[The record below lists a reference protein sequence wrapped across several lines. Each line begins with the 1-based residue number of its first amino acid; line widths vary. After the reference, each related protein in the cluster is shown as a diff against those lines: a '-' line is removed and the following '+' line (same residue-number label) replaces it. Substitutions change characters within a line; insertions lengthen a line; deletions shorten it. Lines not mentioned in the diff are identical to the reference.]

1 MFCLVKAKVEN
12 DPYENWQPD
21 NDEEND
27 IMNDLNYRKLELIYN
42 DYELLSGAKGGLDL
56 TTFVKVMTEH
66 FPNRKDPI
74 ALVRNLID
82 LFQQI
87 DVNDD
92 KTLEWVEFTSYI
104 IELGMVRK
112 DSNHIDAI
120 KTYYPAEIKD
130 GKHDTEIEHM
140 FYLDRLQQLL
150 VMEKDAKTFKVYNAK
165 TGKML

>member
-1 MFCLVKAKVEN
+1 
-12 DPYENWQPD
+12 
-21 NDEEND
+21 
-27 IMNDLNYRKLELIYN
+27 MNDLNYRKLELIYN

-56 TTFVKVMTEH
+56 LTFVKVMTEH

-112 DSNHIDAI
+112 DANHIDAI

-130 GKHDTEIEHM
+130 GKHDTEIENM
-140 FYLDRLQQLL
+140 FYL
-150 VMEKDAKTFKVYNAK
+150 EK
-165 TGKML
+165 L